1 MMLPAAAARFWVAR
15 VGPMCAIAIAIG
27 FFSCVA
33 GLLLSYHAS
42 LPSGPSII
50 LAAGALYCLSLV
62 FGTRGVL
69 NSRVR
74 HHRHRTA

>member
-1 MMLPAAAARFWVAR
+1 
-15 VGPMCAIAIAIG
+15 MCLLAIAVG
-27 FFSCVA
+27 FVSCIA
-33 GLLLSYHAS
+33 GLLVSYHAS

-50 LAAGALYCLSLV
+50 LSAGVIYGLSII

-69 NSRVR
+69 SSRVR

>member
-1 MMLPAAAARFWVAR
+1 
-15 VGPMCAIAIAIG
+15 MCGIAIAIG
-27 FFSCVA
+27 FVSCVA

-50 LAAGALYCLSLV
+50 LSAGAIYGISII

-69 NSRVR
+69 NTRVR
-74 HHRHRTA
+74 HQRHRTA